1 MSTDTLPHIFSL
13 SPEERR
19 KVYDEAAERAMEAV
33 REMAAEHKARK
44 IDPRSIH
51 DYRAWHTMRMV
62 CILVVKHRDKAASV
76 EVLRDGGAFPH
87 IYLPT
92 SKMIRQPE
100 CTEDFVL
107 AVIPKWLA
115 QKAELQGVAPELC
128 AERPWT
134 DEQRAAWKSLSVA
147 RLNINTKIY
156 FAKKRPHSLISRGD
170 AA

>member
-1 MSTDTLPHIFSL
+1 MSTDALPHVFSL
-13 SPEERR
+13 PPEERR
-19 KVYDEAAERAMEAV
+19 KVYADAADRAMEAAH
-33 REMAAEHKARK
+33 EAAAEHKARK

-62 CILVVKHRDKAASV
+62 CVLVVKHRDRAASI
-76 EVLRDGGAFPH
+76 EVSRDGGAFPH

-100 CTEDFVL
+100 STEDFVL

-128 AERPWT
+128 AGRPWT
-134 DEQRAAWKSLSVA
+134 DEQRAAWKSLSNT
-147 RLNINTKIY
+147 RLSINTKIY
-156 FAKKRPHSLISRGD
+156 FAKKRPSSSISRGN